1 MPDLSKP
8 SREAKPGKRKNK
20 PGAGRPKIMTSAV
33 KVGVMV
39 ESTMLDRI
47 DAERGKRTRSEYVRM
62 VLLTLFASLDGEEIV
77 QVPRNAVV

>member
-1 MPDLSKP
+1 
-8 SREAKPGKRKNK
+8 
-20 PGAGRPKIMTSAV
+20 MTSAV